1 VVMGDRRRLLVFIG
15 RLVFSLLV
23 SGMLFFIMLI
33 LIDYYFRGYVSKSME
48 VWAVRFMVFLI
59 AFFITTFGF
68 RNRLSRWIGHNR

>member
-1 VVMGDRRRLLVFIG
+1 MGDRRRLLVFIG

-33 LIDYYFRGYVSKSME
+33 LMDYYFRGYVSKSME

-59 AFFITTFGF
+59 AFFYYYF
-68 RNRLSRWIGHNR
+68 RLS

>member
-1 VVMGDRRRLLVFIG
+1 MVMGDRRRLLVFIG

-33 LIDYYFRGYVSKSME
+33 LMDYYFRGYVSKSME

-59 AFFITTFGF
+59 AFFITIFGF